1 MAEKPSAATRWK
13 NFEPTKNGLVWAC
26 ITSAALT
33 MLVGFNFG
41 GWVTGGTARAMA
53 SSAANEARI
62 EIAVDSC
69 VARFNRGTEAPGR
82 LAMLKK
88 TTQWM
93 RGTYLEKA
101 GWATLMGAEDPTA
114 GAGERCAE
122 YLLSP
127 ETARSNRG
135 K

>member
-26 ITSAALT
+26 IGSAALT
-33 MLVGFNFG
+33 MVIGFNVG

-53 SSAANEARI
+53 TSAANEARI

-69 VARFNRGTEAPGR
+69 VARFNTGTGAPGR
-82 LAMLKK
+82 LATLKK
-88 TTQWM
+88 TNQWM
-93 RGTYLEKA
+93 RGNYMEKA
-101 GWATLMGAEDPTA
+101 GWTTLMGAEDPTN

-122 YLLSP
+122 HVLNT
-127 ETARSNRG
+127 ETAGSIHT